1 MPVTVSVVNDFSVV
15 VAGVRA
21 LLEPYSDRV
30 LVVDTE
36 LGEAPDARVDLS
48 LFDTF
53 AAPLDWE
60 SRLSAMSR
68 DRRIGAV
75 AVYSFLTDPRA
86 VEGALAAGASGFL
99 AKSLPAEGL
108 VSGIE
113 RIVVGERVVDLGPRP
128 GEVHGDHWP
137 AEGIGLTPRESEM
150 ISLIVGGYSNEE
162 IAASRYLSPNTVKT
176 YIREAYR
183 KIGVTTRAQAVAWG
197 MRNGLEP
204 TH

>member
-1 MPVTVSVVNDFSVV
+1 MPLTVSVVNDFSVV

-21 LLEPYSDRV
+21 LLEPHSDRV
-30 LVVDTE
+30 VVVDTE
-36 LGEAPDARVDLS
+36 LGKPPATPVDLS

-60 SRLSAMSR
+60 SRLAAMSR
-68 DRRIGAV
+68 DARIGAV

-108 VSGIE
+108 VAAIEKIASGQQ
-113 RIVVGERVVDLGPRP
+113 VVDLGSRL
-128 GEVHGDHWP
+128 GAVQGDHWP
-137 AEGIGLTPRESEM
+137 AEDTGLSPREAEM

-162 IAASRYLSPNTVKT
+162 IAASRYLSMNTVKT

-197 MRNGLEP
+197 MRHGLEP